1 MVTYYT
7 ALGRMI
13 TREENGTRIPI
24 IIVDDKEYQMSVDEL
39 IIWGSLH
46 WCFLDKEAIEKEY
59 SRRKTKNRIF
69 NDVSFEQTLN
79 RLITRGLVV
88 SGTDYLATD
97 ALYGLIGTLKIRP
110 IKFSFLDK
118 LRSMAYLYFEK
129 GLTLKECYGAYF
141 GTEITPNEK
150 NVLRLSKHVGIS
162 ASEIIKCAEN
172 NISDIKSEDDIMD
185 KLYNDDET
193 TYETIAV
200 HSRFSE
206 LKSDIVKAVAN
217 LYLKKKIIFEN

>member
-13 TREENGTRIPI
+13 TREENGARIPI
-24 IIVDDKEYQMSVDEL
+24 IMIDDSEYQMTVDEL

-46 WCFLDKEAIEKEY
+46 WCFLDKEALEKEY

-69 NDVSFEQTLN
+69 NDVSFEQTLG
-79 RLITRGLVV
+79 RLVTRGLVV
-88 SGTDYLATD
+88 SGTDYLAAD

-110 IKFSFLDK
+110 VKFTLFDK
-118 LRSMAYLYFEK
+118 LQSIAYLYFEK
-129 GLTLKECYGAYF
+129 GLTLKECYNAYF

-150 NVLRLSKHVGIS
+150 NVLRLSKRVGIT

-172 NISDIKSEDDIMD
+172 NITDIKSEEDIMD

-206 LKSDIVKAVAN
+206 VKTDIVKAVAN

>member
-7 ALGRMI
+7 ALGRMV
-13 TREENGTRIPI
+13 TKNENETRIPI
-24 IIVDDKEYQMSVDEL
+24 IKIEDSEYTMSVDEL
-39 IIWGSLH
+39 IIWGALH

-59 SRRKTKNRIF
+59 SRRKTKNKIF
-69 NDVSFEQTLN
+69 NDISFEQTLN

-88 SGTDYLATD
+88 SGTDYLAAD
-97 ALYGLIGTLKIRP
+97 ALYGLISTLKIRP
-110 IKFSFLDK
+110 VKFSFFDK
-118 LRSMAYLYFEK
+118 LQSIFFLYFEK
-129 GLTLKECYGAYF
+129 GLTLKECYNAYF

-150 NVLRLSKHVGIS
+150 NVLRLSKRVGIT

-172 NISDIKSEDDIMD
+172 NITDIKSEDDIMD
-185 KLYNDDET
+185 KLYNDDKT

-200 HSRFSE
+200 HARFSE
-206 LKSDIVKAVAN
+206 LKTDIVKAVAN

>member
-7 ALGRMI
+7 ALGRLI
-13 TREENGTRIPI
+13 TKEEDGTRVPVIMI
-24 IIVDDKEYQMSVDEL
+24 DDSEYYMSIDEL

-46 WCFLDKEAIEKEY
+46 WSFLDKEAIEKEY
-59 SRRKTKNRIF
+59 SRRKAKNRIF

-88 SGTDYLATD
+88 SGTDYLAAD

-110 IKFSFLDK
+110 VKFSVFDK
-118 LRSMAYLYFEK
+118 LKSVMYLYLEK
-129 GLTLKECYGAYF
+129 GLTFKECYNAYF

-150 NVLRLSKHVGIS
+150 NVLRLSKRVGIT

-172 NISDIKSEDDIMD
+172 NITDIGSEDDIMD
-185 KLYNDDET
+185 KLYNDEET

-200 HSRFSE
+200 QSRFSE